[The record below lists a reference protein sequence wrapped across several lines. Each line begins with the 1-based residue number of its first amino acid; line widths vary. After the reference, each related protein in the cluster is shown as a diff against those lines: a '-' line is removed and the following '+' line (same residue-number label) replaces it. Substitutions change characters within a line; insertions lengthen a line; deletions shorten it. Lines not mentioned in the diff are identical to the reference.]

1 MYWFLL
7 QLREHVPVLQGIQLL
22 TIPNYLLHTPRVK
35 LRLGMLNPEQ
45 RKFLIQNI
53 VMELQIAAFQ
63 NHDNS
68 FSSGD
73 TFLSLCFR
81 EDQELSQLAVLCKI
95 KLPLHLPNESLND
108 QMH

>member
-1 MYWFLL
+1 M
-7 QLREHVPVLQGIQLL
+7 QLKEHVPALQAIQLHIIL
-22 TIPNYLLHTPRVK
+22 NYSLHTPRVK
-35 LRLGMLNPEQ
+35 LRLGMLNPKQ

-53 VMELQIAAFQ
+53 VTELQIAAFQ

-81 EDQELSQLAVLCKI
+81 EDQELSQLAALCNI
-95 KLPLHLPNESLND
+95 KLPTHLLDETPND